1 MTDSGD
7 PSADPF
13 EGHLQFAEPLAGAAL
28 LRAVTPA
35 ELARFKPPKERDVH
49 LIDPEVIASRQ
60 SWQGSVVPHRPR
72 DPEDYPTEVSDAL
85 ENCEPQF
92 ILRNLARMDRW
103 GDPDE
108 PLELE
113 MMEVPY
119 GLPAPESTG
128 LLDFQPASPD
138 LDLSVDVLRQRKRE
152 TRWLMDELAW
162 ETRFSKE
169 LKESHVGPMWRA
181 EPDESDGAP

>member
-1 MTDSGD
+1 MTDSVD
-7 PSADPF
+7 PSEDPF
-13 EGHLQFAEPLAGAAL
+13 EGHLQFAAPLAGAAL

-35 ELARFKPPKERDVH
+35 ELAKFKPPEVRDIH
-49 LIDPEVIASRQ
+49 LIDPEVIEARQ
-60 SWQGSVVPHRPR
+60 TWQGSVVPHRPR

-113 MMEVPY
+113 AMEVPY
-119 GLPAPESTG
+119 GLPAPDSGG

-138 LDLSVDVLRQRKRE
+138 LDLSVDIFAQRKLE
-152 TRWLMDELAW
+152 TRWLVDELAW

-169 LKESHVGPMWRA
+169 IKENHQGPMWRA
-181 EPDESDGAP
+181 ALDEPDGET